1 MLKHQTANSTKIA
14 ILGIGNTFRSDDAAG
29 ILIARALLESRF
41 TRDLEHVLI
50 MDSGH
55 APENSTAELRRF
67 APEII
72 LMIDAAE
79 MNERPGSIRWID
91 MNELDG
97 MSASTHSMPL
107 SMLARY
113 LTLELHCEIK
123 LLGIQP
129 QSNTVGEW
137 VSPQVVASV
146 NEIVASL
153 ISSLSPKVEETI
165 AN

>member
-1 MLKHQTANSTKIA
+1 M
-14 ILGIGNTFRSDDAAG
+14 
-29 ILIARALLESRF
+29 ARALLESRF

-55 APENSTAELRRF
+55 APENSTAALRRF

-113 LTLELHCEIK
+113 LTLELNCEIK

-137 VSPQVVASV
+137 VSPQVVESV

-165 AN
+165 ANR